1 MGKKIVALSGLLDY
15 GASELFISQKTIQ
28 KHSIP
33 MIRLKKPKK
42 VFNADGIENKK
53 GQVTHIVRL
62 PIQVSDRTN
71 METMWV
77 TDIGEEDF
85 IIGLT
90 WLK

>member
-1 MGKKIVALSGLLDY
+1 
-15 GASELFISQKTIQ
+15 
-28 KHSIP
+28 

-42 VFNADGIENKK
+42 VFNADGTENKK
-53 GQVTHIVRL
+53 GQVTHIVQL

-85 IIGLT
+85 VIGLT
-90 WLK
+90 WLKQWNPTIN